1 MTHHLRKRRFYSR
14 KWSHCYSKYFTWS
27 RFITKDLRIPCSQ
40 KKLQFNLRKY
50 QYERNHQDRAIHNYR
65 EIERRSWSP
74 ESLEIINRIRETVF
88 HPEDELMPATHVL
101 DIDSNGEI
109 LPHVDNVK
117 FVGRALAGL
126 SLLSD
131 AVMRFEK
138 CESQNEVID
147 VFLPR
152 RSLYIMENNFR

>member
-1 MTHHLRKRRFYSR
+1 MK
-14 KWSHCYSKYFTWS
+14 
-27 RFITKDLRIPCSQ
+27 
-40 KKLQFNLRKY
+40 
-50 QYERNHQDRAIHNYR
+50 
-65 EIERRSWSP
+65 
-74 ESLEIINRIRETVF
+74 IINRIRETVF
-88 HPEDELMPATHVL
+88 LPEDDLMPATHVL

-138 CESQNEVID
+138 CETKNQVFD

-152 RSLYIMENNFR
+152 RSLYIMENDFR

>member
-1 MTHHLRKRRFYSR
+1 MNNNF
-14 KWSHCYSKYFTWS
+14 
-27 RFITKDLRIPCSQ
+27 
-40 KKLQFNLRKY
+40 RKY
-50 QYERNHQDRAIHNYR
+50 QYERNHQDRAIHNFR
-65 EIERRSWSP
+65 EIERRLWSP
-74 ESLEIINRIRETVF
+74 ESLKILNRIRETVF
-88 HPEDELMPATHVL
+88 LPEDELMPATHVL

-138 CESQNEVID
+138 CETKNEVFDI
-147 VFLPR
+147 FLPR
-152 RSLYIMENNFR
+152 RSLYIMENDFR

>member
-1 MTHHLRKRRFYSR
+1 
-14 KWSHCYSKYFTWS
+14 
-27 RFITKDLRIPCSQ
+27 
-40 KKLQFNLRKY
+40 
-50 QYERNHQDRAIHNYR
+50 
-65 EIERRSWSP
+65 
-74 ESLEIINRIRETVF
+74 
-88 HPEDELMPATHVL
+88 MPATHVL
-101 DIDSNGEI
+101 DIDSNGKI